1 MRPLLLTLCAFGPYA
16 RETRVDFEKLGPSGL
31 YLISGDTGAGKTTL
45 FDALTYALYG
55 QASGDNR
62 EPSML
67 RSQYAEPSTPTWVEL
82 TFLCRGQKY
91 TVRRSPEYQRP
102 TARGQGLTTEKADA
116 QLTFPDGRQPLTRPR
131 EVTREVEEI
140 LGIDRDQ
147 FTQIAML
154 AQGDFLKLLLASTEE
169 RKKIFQK
176 LFSTQR
182 FSALQEK
189 LKADARALTGE
200 LDTEEA
206 RLAQ

>member
-67 RSQYAEPSTPTWVEL
+67 RSQYAEPSTPTWVDL
-82 TFLCRGQKY
+82 TFLCRGPKY

-102 TARGQGLTTEKADA
+102 KARGQGLTTEKADA

-147 FTQIAML
+147 FTQFAML
-154 AQGDFLKLLLASTEE
+154 AQGDFL
-169 RKKIFQK
+169 
-176 LFSTQR
+176 
-182 FSALQEK
+182 
-189 LKADARALTGE
+189 
-200 LDTEEA
+200 
-206 RLAQ
+206 